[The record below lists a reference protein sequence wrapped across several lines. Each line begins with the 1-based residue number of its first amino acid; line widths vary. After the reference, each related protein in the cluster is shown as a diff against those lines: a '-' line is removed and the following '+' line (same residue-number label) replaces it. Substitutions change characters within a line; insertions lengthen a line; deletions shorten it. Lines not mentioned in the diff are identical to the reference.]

1 MSDTLKLCLNRDK
14 MFDKLTTYLEQAAS
28 TYEYKDLGKAGIR
41 VVFWSSQELPP
52 TTVDIKYLIDGTT
65 SIIYNQ
71 GKNPLA
77 GYDLANYIV
86 KNTCFENDP
95 RDNRNYTKV
104 IENVNLTEYLKELS
118 KKDYISIKFLKED
131 KLSNLI
137 AYRIDYKDYNSCR
150 LTFYPKTNRLLI
162 QGKPLNA
169 FYICSK

>member
-1 MSDTLKLCLNRDK
+1 

-52 TTVDIKYLIDGTT
+52 TTVDIKYLVDGTT

-95 RDNRNYTKV
+95 KDNGNYTKV

-118 KKDYISIKFLKED
+118 KKDHISVKFLKED